1 MTFLAPCGHV
11 GIPVTVNYVTC
22 PLCDGKETPTPLV
35 ETRTFIIY
43 LNDSK
48 KPVHSIRNVKI
59 SDGPDVLTMS
69 VHLDS
74 DCHLLTYRF
83 VLCDDCGNVA
93 SPFRAWDYDFAH
105 NTTLLIGAGKYTF
118 HFKVPPVL

>member
-1 MTFLAPCGHV
+1 MNFLAPCGHI

-22 PLCDGKETPTPLV
+22 TACDEKKAPIEGD
-35 ETRTFIIY
+35 RTFIIH
-43 LNDSK
+43 LFDTKQS
-48 KPVHSIRNVKI
+48 VHSIRNVKI
-59 SDGPDVLTMS
+59 PCETDVYTAEVVLEK
-69 VHLDS
+69 

-83 VLCDDCGNVA
+83 VLCDEDGTNTH
-93 SPFRAWDYDFAH
+93 PIQQWDYDFAH